1 MPVPEVIL
9 SPNDTVEVIE
19 NKNESFVCL
28 ARGGRPAANITW
40 HKGNIT
46 LSETSNKTKLNGSVY
61 DVYSTLT
68 TLFHRDDIG
77 YKIKC
82 SAVNIKNMQAVESAV
97 TLIKNVLCKYIINYF
112 IKH

>member
-9 SPNDTVEVIE
+9 SSNDTIDVIE
-19 NKNESFVCL
+19 NKNVSFVCL

-40 HKGNIT
+40 HKENRT
-46 LSETSNKTKLNGSVY
+46 LSETSNRTKLNGSFY

-68 TLFHRDDIG
+68 TLFQRDDMG

-82 SAVNIKNMQAVESAV
+82 SAVNIKNMQAVES
-97 TLIKNVLCKYIINYF
+97 TETIIRNVLCKYSIHYF
-112 IKH
+112 VNH